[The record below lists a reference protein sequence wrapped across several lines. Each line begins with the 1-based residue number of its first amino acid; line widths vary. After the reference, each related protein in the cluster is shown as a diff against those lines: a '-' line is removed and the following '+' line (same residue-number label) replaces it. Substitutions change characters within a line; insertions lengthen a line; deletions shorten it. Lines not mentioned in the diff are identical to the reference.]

1 MKINSYSLDKES
13 KKIKKEILNNISN
26 VINHNQY
33 INGPENSIL
42 EKKLSSIVKSKNC
55 ILVSSGTDALLIS
68 LIAMGVGEGDEVIT
82 SPFTFISTIEV
93 ILSIK
98 AIPVLIDIDPDT
110 FNIDIKKIY
119 KNITN
124 KTRAIIPVS
133 LFGQP
138 ANLKELNK
146 IIKKNKKIKI
156 IEDNAQSLMSKH
168 YGKYSNSFTEISCT
182 SFFPTKILGC
192 YGDGG
197 AIFTDNNILAKKI
210 KKIRSHGSINKK
222 DYDIQGVS
230 GRMDTLQ
237 SSILLAKL
245 KYLKKNIS
253 HRLKIASIYDENI
266 ERINFLSNKNFIQ
279 KPFIYPFNESVYA
292 QYTIRTNKRNILK
305 EFLKNIIFQVQ
316 FITQK

>member
-133 LFGQP
+133 LIWP
-138 ANLKELNK
+138 A
-146 IIKKNKKIKI
+146 
-156 IEDNAQSLMSKH
+156 
-168 YGKYSNSFTEISCT
+168 C
-182 SFFPTKILGC
+182 
-192 YGDGG
+192 
-197 AIFTDNNILAKKI
+197 
-210 KKIRSHGSINKK
+210 
-222 DYDIQGVS
+222 
-230 GRMDTLQ
+230 
-237 SSILLAKL
+237 KL
-245 KYLKKNIS
+245 K
-253 HRLKIASIYDENI
+253 RI
-266 ERINFLSNKNFIQ
+266 E
-279 KPFIYPFNESVYA
+279 
-292 QYTIRTNKRNILK
+292 
-305 EFLKNIIFQVQ
+305 
-316 FITQK
+316 